1 MAINVNTVYN
11 TVLSIL
17 NKEQRGYITPD
28 EFNKLAT
35 QVQLDIFENYF
46 EDMNQQLRVP
56 QTTNEYANR
65 QKNIDD
71 CISIFKT
78 IAKPT
83 LLGVGSVTA
92 ASITNGGTG
101 YVQSVNVPT
110 TLGSGSG
117 LTLNTFIS
125 NPTFSITNPGTGYF
139 NSTNLPTTVAPA
151 GGTGL
156 TVDITSVSSTGVIQG
171 VNINNPGLNY
181 AATNVIT
188 IVQGTNTTATLTL
201 NTLSNGVV
209 SSITVNSGGSG
220 YVVGNV
226 VNIGGAAP
234 ATGATATINSI
245 NDVLY
250 FLPPSNLHRIGTV
263 IYKDEKEIERIERND
278 LLQINLSKLT
288 KPTTTYPVYL
298 YEQASQNVNGVNTG
312 QSHIYVYPTTITS
325 ASDISI
331 SYIRK
336 PEDVVWGF
344 TVGTLGQYVYN
355 TANSTQFELLNTEQ
369 NEVILRILAYA
380 GVVIKDPQIIQAAA
394 NAVQT
399 EEVNSKS

>member
-35 QVQLDIFENYF
+35 QVQLDVFESYF

-65 QKNIDD
+65 QKNVDD

-78 IAKPT
+78 IASPN
-83 LLGVGSVTA
+83 LVGVGNVLGLNV
-92 ASITNGGTG
+92 TNGGTG
-101 YVQSVNVPT
+101 YSNAVGVATTGGSGSNLTVDVSIAIPTFTLTTAGTGYSVATNVAT
-110 TLGSGSG
+110 TGGGGSG
-117 LTLNTFIS
+117 LTI
-125 NPTFSITNPGTGYF
+125 
-139 NSTNLPTTVAPA
+139 
-151 GGTGL
+151 
-156 TVDITSVSSTGVIQG
+156 DITSVSAAGAIEG
-171 VNINNPGLNY
+171 IRINSPGLGY
-181 AATNVIT
+181 AASAVATIT
-188 IVQGTNTTATLTL
+188 GGSGTAQITLT
-201 NTLSNGVV
+201 TLSNGVI
-209 SSITVNSGGSG
+209 SNLAINNGGSG
-220 YVVGNV
+220 YAVGNSV
-226 VNIGGAAP
+226 TVNAGD
-234 ATGATATINSI
+234 TNATAQVNSI
-245 NDVLY
+245 NEVAY

-278 LLQINLSKLT
+278 LLQINMSNLT

-312 QSHIYVYPTTITS
+312 QSHIYVYPKTILS

-336 PEDVVWGF
+336 PADVQWGF
-344 TVGTLGQYVYN
+344 TVGSLGQYIYN
-355 TANSTQFELLNTEQ
+355 SSTSTQFELLNTEQ

-380 GVVIKDPQIIQAAA
+380 GVVIKDPQVTQLAAS
-394 NAVQT
+394 AVQA
-399 EEVNSKS
+399 EEINSKS

>member
-35 QVQLDIFENYF
+35 QVQLEVFENYF

-65 QKNIDD
+65 QKNVDD

-78 IAKPT
+78 IASPT
-83 LLGVGSVTA
+83 LVGVGNVLGLNL
-92 ASITNGGTG
+92 TNGGTG
-101 YVQSVNVPT
+101 YSNATGVAT
-110 TLGSGSG
+110 TGGSGSN
-117 LTLNTFIS
+117 LTVDVSIAI
-125 NPTFSITNPGTGYF
+125 PTFTLTAAGTGY
-139 NSTNLPTTVAPA
+139 STATNVATTGG

-156 TVDITSVSSTGVIQG
+156 TVNITSVNSSTGAIQG
-171 VNINNPGLNY
+171 LSINSPGLNY
-181 AATNVIT
+181 AASDLLT
-188 IVQGTNTTATLTL
+188 ISGGTTSATITLT
-201 NTLSNGVV
+201 TLSNGVISNLAINNGGSGYAV
-209 SSITVNSGGSG
+209 GNSITVNAGDT
-220 YVVGNV
+220 N
-226 VNIGGAAP
+226 
-234 ATGATATINSI
+234 ATAQVSLINE
-245 NDVLY
+245 VAY

-278 LLQINLSKLT
+278 LLQINMSNLT

-298 YEQASQNVNGVNTG
+298 YEQAGQGINGNNTG
-312 QSHIYVYPTTITS
+312 QSHIYVYPKTILS

-336 PEDVVWGF
+336 PADVQWGF
-344 TVGTLGQYVYN
+344 TVGSLGQYVYN
-355 TANSTQFELLNTEQ
+355 SSTSTQFELLNTEQ

-380 GVVIKDPQIIQAAA
+380 GVVIKDPEIVQAAA
-394 NAVQT
+394 NAVQA
-399 EEVNSKS
+399 EEINSKS

>member
-35 QVQLDIFENYF
+35 QVQLEIFENYF

-65 QKNIDD
+65 QKNVDD

-78 IAKPT
+78 VAKPT
-83 LLGVGSVTA
+83 LIGVGNVLTASLTA
-92 ASITNGGTG
+92 AGSGYTSSTG
-101 YVQSVNVPT
+101 VAT
-110 TLGSGSG
+110 TLGTGSN
-117 LTLNTFIS
+117 LTLNTFTS
-125 NPTFSITNPGTGYF
+125 TPQFALTNAGANYAVATNVATTG
-139 NSTNLPTTVAPA
+139 
-151 GGTGL
+151 GGGSGL
-156 TVDITSVSSTGVIQG
+156 TVNITTVNPTTGAIEG
-171 VNINNPGLNY
+171 INISDPGLGY
-181 AATNVIT
+181 AASAVLTIT
-188 IVQGTNTTATLTL
+188 TGNSAAQITL
-201 NTLSNGVV
+201 NTLSNGVLANV
-209 SSITVNSGGSG
+209 EVNNGGSG
-220 YVVGNV
+220 YTVGDV
-226 VNIGGAAP
+226 VNIAAP
-234 ATGATATINSI
+234 GTGGTATVNSI
-245 NDVLY
+245 NEVAY

-278 LLQINLSKLT
+278 LLQVNMSNLT

-298 YEQASQNVNGVNTG
+298 YEQATEGITGNNTG

-336 PEDVVWGF
+336 PADVVWGF

-355 TANSTQFELLNTEQ
+355 SSTSTQFELLNTEQ
-369 NEVILRILAYA
+369 NEVILRILTYA
-380 GVVIKDPQIIQAAA
+380 GVVINDTQVIQAAA
-394 NAVQT
+394 SAVQG
-399 EEVNSKS
+399 EEINSKS

>member
-1 MAINVNTVYN
+1 
-11 TVLSIL
+11 
-17 NKEQRGYITPD
+17 
-28 EFNKLAT
+28 
-35 QVQLDIFENYF
+35 
-46 EDMNQQLRVP
+46 VP

-83 LLGVGSVTA
+83 LVGVGSVTS
-92 ASITNGGTG
+92 ASITTGGSG
-101 YVQSVNVPT
+101 YIQSVNVSTT

-125 NPTFSITNPGTGYF
+125 NPTFAITNPGTGYF
-139 NSTNLPTTVAPA
+139 NSTNLATTVAPA

-181 AATNVIT
+181 SASDVIT

-209 SSITVNSGGSG
+209 SSVTVNNGGSG
-220 YVVGNV
+220 YVVGDV
-226 VNIGGAAP
+226 VNINGSLNI
-234 ATGATATINSI
+234 ATATINSI

-250 FLPPSNLHRIGTV
+250 FLPPADLHRIGTV

-278 LLQINLSKLT
+278 LLQVNMSNLT

-298 YEQASQNVNGVNTG
+298 YEQASQNVDGVNTG

-336 PEDVVWGF
+336 PANVVWGF

-380 GVVIKDPQIIQAAA
+380 GVVIKDPQIIQAASS
-394 NAVQT
+394 AVQT

>member
-35 QVQLDIFENYF
+35 QVQLDVFESYF

-65 QKNIDD
+65 QKNVDD

-78 IAKPT
+78 IASPN
-83 LLGVGSVTA
+83 LVGVGNVLGLNV
-92 ASITNGGTG
+92 TNGGTG
-101 YVQSVNVPT
+101 YSNAVGVATTGGSGSNLTVDVSIAIPTFTLTTAGTGYSVATNVAT
-110 TLGSGSG
+110 TGGGGSG
-117 LTLNTFIS
+117 LTI
-125 NPTFSITNPGTGYF
+125 
-139 NSTNLPTTVAPA
+139 
-151 GGTGL
+151 
-156 TVDITSVSSTGVIQG
+156 DITSVSAAGAIEG
-171 VNINNPGLNY
+171 IRINSPGLGY
-181 AATNVIT
+181 AASAVATIT
-188 IVQGTNTTATLTL
+188 GGSGTAQITLT
-201 NTLSNGVV
+201 TLSNGVI
-209 SSITVNSGGSG
+209 SNLAINNGGSG
-220 YVVGNV
+220 YAVGNSV
-226 VNIGGAAP
+226 TVNAGD
-234 ATGATATINSI
+234 TNATAQVNSI
-245 NDVLY
+245 NEVAY

-278 LLQINLSKLT
+278 LLQINMSNLT

-312 QSHIYVYPTTITS
+312 QSHIYVYPKTILS

-336 PEDVVWGF
+336 PADVQWGF
-344 TVGTLGQYVYN
+344 IVGSLGQYIYN
-355 TANSTQFELLNTEQ
+355 SSTSTQFELLNTEQ

-380 GVVIKDPQIIQAAA
+380 GVVIKDPQVTQLAAS
-394 NAVQT
+394 AVQA
-399 EEVNSKS
+399 EEINSKS

>member
-35 QVQLDIFENYF
+35 QVQLEVFENYF

-65 QKNIDD
+65 QKNVDD

-78 IAKPT
+78 IASPT
-83 LLGVGSVTA
+83 LVGVGNVLGLNL
-92 ASITNGGTG
+92 TNGGTG
-101 YVQSVNVPT
+101 YSNT
-110 TLGSGSG
+110 TGVATTGGSGSN
-117 LTLNTFIS
+117 LTVDVSIAI
-125 NPTFSITNPGTGYF
+125 PTFTLSAAGTGY
-139 NSTNLPTTVAPA
+139 STATNVATTGG

-156 TVDITSVSSTGVIQG
+156 TVNITSVNPSTGAIQG
-171 VNINNPGLNY
+171 LSINSPGLGY
-181 AATNVIT
+181 AASDVLT
-188 IVQGTNTTATLTL
+188 ISGGSGTAQITLT
-201 NTLSNGVV
+201 TLSNGVI
-209 SSITVNSGGSG
+209 SSLAVNNGGSG
-220 YVVGNV
+220 YVVGNNIT
-226 VNIGGAAP
+226 VNAGNVD
-234 ATGATATINSI
+234 ATAQVASI
-245 NDVLY
+245 NEVAY

-278 LLQINLSKLT
+278 LLQINMSSLT

-298 YEQASQNVNGVNTG
+298 YEQASQGVNGNSTG
-312 QSHIYVYPTTITS
+312 QSHIYVYPKTILS

-336 PEDVVWGF
+336 PADVQWGF
-344 TVGTLGQYVYN
+344 TVGSLGQYVYN
-355 TANSTQFELLNTEQ
+355 SSTSTQFELLNTEQ

-380 GVVIKDPQIIQAAA
+380 GVVIKDPEIVQAAA
-394 NAVQT
+394 NAMQA
-399 EEVNSKS
+399 EEINSKS